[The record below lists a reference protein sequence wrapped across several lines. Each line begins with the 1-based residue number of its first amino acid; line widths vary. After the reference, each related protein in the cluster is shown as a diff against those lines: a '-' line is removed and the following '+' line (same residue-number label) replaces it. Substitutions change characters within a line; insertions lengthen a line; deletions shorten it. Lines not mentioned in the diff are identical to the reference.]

1 YLPGPFDQNDEIARA
16 RLAGFWK
23 EELPKGPGKTLMEI
37 LEEARAGTVKA
48 MFVVGENPMGSLP
61 QGAGVKEAL
70 ERLELLVCQE
80 LFLTETA
87 ALAHVVLPAC
97 SYAEKDGTFTNTEGH
112 VQSVRCAI
120 EPIGES
126 RPDWEVLS
134 ALSVLMAYPIE
145 YGEAREIL
153 KEIRNLIPGYGLLGP
168 APTQPR
174 PDNAAVDRY
183 LREGYAED
191 LAARYQ
197 LTNVGSETV
206 TRHASRVTSLT
217 LVVGQTLFHS
227 GKLSTRS
234 KGLLQIQATG
244 ALGLNPADAGRLG
257 IADGDRVRVSNG
269 LGQMTTTVKL
279 LDRVPE
285 GLALFPEHFDEEA
298 RRLLSVSTDPQTQVP
313 YFKTTQVKVERA

>member
-1 YLPGPFDQNDEIARA
+1 
-16 RLAGFWK
+16 
-23 EELPKGPGKTLMEI
+23 
-37 LEEARAGTVKA
+37 
-48 MFVVGENPMGSLP
+48 
-61 QGAGVKEAL
+61 
-70 ERLELLVCQE
+70 
-80 LFLTETA
+80 
-87 ALAHVVLPAC
+87 
-97 SYAEKDGTFTNTEGH
+97 
-112 VQSVRCAI
+112 
-120 EPIGES
+120 
-126 RPDWEVLS
+126 
-134 ALSVLMAYPIE
+134 
-145 YGEAREIL
+145 
-153 KEIRNLIPGYGLLGP
+153 
-168 APTQPR
+168 
-174 PDNAAVDRY
+174 
-183 LREGYAED
+183 
-191 LAARYQ
+191 
-197 LTNVGSETV
+197 
-206 TRHASRVTSLT
+206 LT